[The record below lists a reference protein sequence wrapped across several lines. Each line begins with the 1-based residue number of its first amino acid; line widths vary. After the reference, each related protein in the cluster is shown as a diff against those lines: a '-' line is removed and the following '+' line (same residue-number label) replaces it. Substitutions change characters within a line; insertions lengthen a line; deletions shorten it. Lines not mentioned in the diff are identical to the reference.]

1 MKDKITCIL
10 IDDERGALDLL
21 IHYVEN
27 HPQLKLLKYF
37 TESVAAR
44 RWLQENEVDLLITD
58 IDMAELD
65 GIDLVHSLIKKPLV
79 ILCTGYDKFSLRA
92 HEVSPIAFLLKPVKH
107 HLFDKAIR
115 EAARRLSISVTKE
128 KTEKYEPSFVIEV
141 DTGHAVKI
149 DLDDIKYIE
158 TDNNHI
164 VIHCLNYSV
173 TTRKSLQSIME
184 YLPPD
189 EFMRV
194 HRSFVIALALV
205 FKLKEG
211 SVELTDVM
219 QDIPIGSK
227 YAQQIRDHIARRI
240 FT

>member
-1 MKDKITCIL
+1 MKDKITCVL
-10 IDDERGALDLL
+10 VDDERGSLELL
-21 IHYVEN
+21 IHYAEN
-27 HPQLKLLKYF
+27 HPQLELMKYF
-37 TESVAAR
+37 TGSLAAM
-44 RWLQENEVDLLITD
+44 RWLQENKVDLLITD

-79 ILCTGYDKFSLRA
+79 ILCTGYEKYSLRA

-107 HLFDKAIR
+107 HLFDKAVR
-115 EAARRLSISVTKE
+115 DAAKRLSISVTKE
-128 KTEKYEPSFVIEV
+128 KMEKFEPSFVIEV

-158 TDNNHI
+158 TDNNHV

-173 TTRKSLQSIME
+173 TTRKSLQSLME

-205 FKLKEG
+205 HKLKEG
-211 SVELTDVM
+211 SVELTDVA

>member
-1 MKDKITCIL
+1 MKDKITCVL
-10 IDDERGALDLL
+10 VDDERGSLELL
-21 IHYVEN
+21 IHYAEN
-27 HPQLKLLKYF
+27 HPQLELMKYF
-37 TESVAAR
+37 TESVAAM

-65 GIDLVHSLIKKPLV
+65 GIDLVHSLIKKPLI
-79 ILCTGYDKFSLRA
+79 ILCTGYEKYALPA

-107 HLFDKAIR
+107 HLFDKAVR
-115 EAARRLSISVTKE
+115 DAAKRLSISVTKE
-128 KTEKYEPSFVIEV
+128 KMEKFEPSFVIEV

-158 TDNNHI
+158 TDNNHV

-173 TTRKSLQSIME
+173 TTRKSLQSLME
-184 YLPPD
+184 YLPPN

-205 FKLKEG
+205 HKLKEG
-211 SVELTDVM
+211 SVEVRDVL